1 MRFVIYAYESTY
13 GGLHGIYNICVT
25 EINSLDEADNIG
37 EAMAYEV
44 IDSYSHL
51 FANDDVYDYDEDDDY
66 EATTPEW
73 EYARILPK
81 WDDIPTET
89 LDAKAAELG
98 YEEFVNKYCK
108 VEGMDEL
115 LAALDAL
122 QQVDGVGHT
131 TVGKYTIDTCFVE
144 GEEYET
150 AIWIN
155 PSHMAIPTVYPNRTA
170 AEQGHKFWC
179 LAAAMAPT
187 QVWDTKIKTYI
198 TL

>member
-13 GGLHGIYNICVT
+13 GGLHGIYDICVT
-25 EINSLDEADNIG
+25 EVNSLDEADTIG
-37 EAMAYEV
+37 ETMAYEV

-51 FANDDVYDYDEDDDY
+51 FTNDEDKEY
-66 EATTPEW
+66 EATSPEW
-73 EYARILPK
+73 EYTRILPK
-81 WDDIPTET
+81 WDNISTEE
-89 LDAKAAELG
+89 LDAEAAELG

-108 VEGMDEL
+108 YEGSDEF
-115 LAALDAL
+115 LAVLDAL
-122 QQVDGVGHT
+122 RQVDGVGHT
-131 TVGKYTIDTCFVE
+131 TVGKYTIDTCFE
-144 GEEYET
+144 GENYET

-155 PSHMAIPTVYPNRTA
+155 PDHMAIPAVYPNRTA

-187 QVWDTKIKTYI
+187 QVWDTATRTYL

>member
-13 GGLHGIYNICVT
+13 GGSHGIYDICVT
-25 EINSLDEADNIG
+25 EADSLDEVDDIG
-37 EAMAYEV
+37 ETMAYEV

-51 FANDDVYDYDEDDDY
+51 FTSEEEDYDEDEEY
-66 EATTPEW
+66 EATSPEW

-89 LDAKAAELG
+89 LDAEAAELG

-108 VEGMDEL
+108 YEGTDEFL
-115 LAALDAL
+115 TALDAL
-122 QQVDGVGHT
+122 RQIDGVGHT
-131 TVGKYTIDTCFVE
+131 TVGKYTIDTCFE
-144 GEEYET
+144 GENYET
-150 AIWIN
+150 AIWIDPN
-155 PSHMAIPTVYPNRTA
+155 RMAIPAVYPNRAA

-187 QVWDTKIKTYI
+187 QVWDTATRTYL

>member
-13 GGLHGIYNICVT
+13 CGLHGIYDICVT
-25 EINSLDEADNIG
+25 EADSLDEINDIG
-37 EAMAYEV
+37 ETMAYEV

-51 FANDDVYDYDEDDDY
+51 FANDDVYDYDENDDY
-66 EATTPEW
+66 EVTSPEW
-73 EYARILPK
+73 EYARILSK

-89 LDAKAAELG
+89 LDAEAAELG
-98 YEEFVNKYCK
+98 YEEFVNKYCRGEDANEFL
-108 VEGMDEL
+108 VIF
-115 LAALDAL
+115 DAL
-122 QQVDGVGHT
+122 WQEDIVGRT
-131 TVGKYTIDTCFVE
+131 TVGKYTIDTCFE
-144 GEEYET
+144 GENYET

-155 PSHMAIPTVYPNRTA
+155 PDRMAIPAVYPNRAA

-187 QVWDTKIKTYI
+187 QVWDTATRTYI

>member
-13 GGLHGIYNICVT
+13 SGLHGIYNICVT
-25 EINSLDEADNIG
+25 EADSLDEVDDIG
-37 EAMAYEV
+37 ETMAYEV

-51 FANDDVYDYDEDDDY
+51 FTNDEDEEY
-66 EATTPEW
+66 EATYPEW
-73 EYARILPK
+73 EYTRILSK
-81 WDDIPTET
+81 WDNIPTET
-89 LDAKAAELG
+89 LDAEAAELG

-108 VEGMDEL
+108 YEGTDEF
-115 LAALDAL
+115 LAVLDAL
-122 QQVDGVGHT
+122 RQVDGVGHT
-131 TVGKYTIDTCFVE
+131 TVGKYTIDTCFE
-144 GEEYET
+144 GENYET

-155 PSHMAIPTVYPNRTA
+155 PDHMAIPAVYPNRAA

-187 QVWDTKIKTYI
+187 QVWDTATRTYL

>member
-25 EINSLDEADNIG
+25 EVDSLDEADDIG
-37 EAMAYEV
+37 ETMAYEV

-51 FANDDVYDYDEDDDY
+51 FTSEEEDCDEDGEC
-66 EATTPEW
+66 EATSPEW

-81 WDDIPTET
+81 WDNISSEE
-89 LDAKAAELG
+89 LDAEAAELG

-108 VEGMDEL
+108 SEDANEFLVI
-115 LAALDAL
+115 LDAL
-122 QQVDGVGHT
+122 RQEDIVGHT
-131 TVGKYTIDTCFVE
+131 IVNKYTIDTCFE
-144 GEEYET
+144 GENYET

-155 PSHMAIPTVYPNRTA
+155 PDRMAIPAVYPNRAA

-179 LAAAMAPT
+179 LAAAMVPT
-187 QVWDTKIKTYI
+187 QVWDTATHTYL

>member
-25 EINSLDEADNIG
+25 EADSLDEVDDIG
-37 EAMAYEV
+37 ETMAYEV
-44 IDSYSHL
+44 IDSYSHM

-66 EATTPEW
+66 EVTSPEW
-73 EYARILPK
+73 EYARILSK

-89 LDAKAAELG
+89 LDAEAAELG

-108 VEGMDEL
+108 YEGSDES
-115 LAALDAL
+115 LAIFDAL
-122 QQVDGVGHT
+122 RQVDEVGHT
-131 TVGKYTIDTCFVE
+131 IVGKYTIDTCFE
-144 GEEYET
+144 GENYET

-155 PSHMAIPTVYPNRTA
+155 PDNMAIPAVYPNRTA

-187 QVWDTKIKTYI
+187 QVWDTATRTYL

>member
-13 GGLHGIYNICVT
+13 GGLHGIYDICVT
-25 EINSLDEADNIG
+25 EVDSLDEVDDIG
-37 EAMAYEV
+37 ETMAYEV

-51 FANDDVYDYDEDDDY
+51 FTSEEEDCDEDGEC
-66 EATTPEW
+66 EATSPEW

-81 WDDIPTET
+81 WDNISTEE
-89 LDAKAAELG
+89 LDAEAAELG

-108 VEGMDEL
+108 SEDANEFLVI
-115 LAALDAL
+115 LDAL
-122 QQVDGVGHT
+122 RQEDIVGHT
-131 TVGKYTIDTCFVE
+131 IVDKYTIDTCFE
-144 GEEYET
+144 GENYET

-155 PSHMAIPTVYPNRTA
+155 PDHMAIPAVYPNRTA

-179 LAAAMAPT
+179 IAAAVAPT
-187 QVWDTKIKTYI
+187 QVWDTATHTYL

>member
-13 GGLHGIYNICVT
+13 GGLHGIYDICVT
-25 EINSLDEADNIG
+25 EADSLDEVDDIG
-37 EAMAYEV
+37 ETMAYEV

-51 FANDDVYDYDEDDDY
+51 FANDDVYDYDENDDY
-66 EATTPEW
+66 EVTSPKW
-73 EYARILPK
+73 EYARILSK

-89 LDAKAAELG
+89 LDAEAAELG

-108 VEGMDEL
+108 FEGADEFL
-115 LAALDAL
+115 VILDAL
-122 QQVDGVGHT
+122 WQEDIVGRT
-131 TVGKYTIDTCFVE
+131 TVGKYTIDTCFE
-144 GEEYET
+144 GENYET
-150 AIWIN
+150 AIWIDPN
-155 PSHMAIPTVYPNRTA
+155 HMAIPAVYPNRTA

-187 QVWDTKIKTYI
+187 QVWDTATRTYL

>member
-13 GGLHGIYNICVT
+13 GGLHGIYDICVT
-25 EINSLDEADNIG
+25 EINSLDEADDIG

-51 FANDDVYDYDEDDDY
+51 FEPDPDEEYGRY
-66 EATTPEW
+66 EATSPEW

-81 WDDIPTET
+81 WDNIPTET
-89 LDAKAAELG
+89 LDAEAAELG

-108 VEGMDEL
+108 CEDADES
-115 LAALDAL
+115 LAVLDAL
-122 QQVDGVGHT
+122 RQIDGVGHT
-131 TVGKYTIDTCFVE
+131 TVGKYTIDTCFE
-144 GEEYET
+144 GENYET
-150 AIWIN
+150 AIWIEPN
-155 PSHMAIPTVYPNRTA
+155 RMAIPAVYPNRAA

-179 LAAAMAPT
+179 LATAMAPT
-187 QVWDTKIKTYI
+187 QVWDTATRTYL

>member
-13 GGLHGIYNICVT
+13 CGSHGIYDICVA
-25 EINSLDEADNIG
+25 EIDSLDEADDIG
-37 EAMAYEV
+37 KTMAYEV

-51 FANDDVYDYDEDDDY
+51 FTNDEDEEY
-66 EATTPEW
+66 EATSPEW

-81 WDDIPTET
+81 WDNIPTAE
-89 LDAKAAELG
+89 LDAEAAELG

-108 VEGMDEL
+108 YEGANES
-115 LAALDAL
+115 LAILDAL
-122 QQVDGVGHT
+122 WQVDGVGHT
-131 TVGKYTIDTCFVE
+131 TVGKYTIDTCFE
-144 GEEYET
+144 GENYET
-150 AIWIN
+150 AIWID
-155 PSHMAIPTVYPNRTA
+155 PERMAIPAVYPNRTA

-187 QVWDTKIKTYI
+187 QVWDTATHTYI

>member
-13 GGLHGIYNICVT
+13 CGMHGIYDICVT
-25 EINSLDEADNIG
+25 EADSLDEIDDIG
-37 EAMAYEV
+37 ETMAYEV

-51 FANDDVYDYDEDDDY
+51 FANDDVYDYDY
-66 EATTPEW
+66 EVTSPEW
-73 EYARILPK
+73 EYARILSK

-89 LDAKAAELG
+89 LDAEAAALG

-108 VEGMDEL
+108 CEDTDEF
-115 LAALDAL
+115 LAIFDAL
-122 QQVDGVGHT
+122 RQVDEVGHT
-131 TVGKYTIDTCFVE
+131 IVGKYTIDTCFE
-144 GEEYET
+144 GENYET

-155 PSHMAIPTVYPNRTA
+155 PDHMAIPAVYPNRTA

-187 QVWDTKIKTYI
+187 QVWDTATRTYI

>member
-13 GGLHGIYNICVT
+13 GGLHGIYDICVT
-25 EINSLDEADNIG
+25 EINALDEADSIG
-37 EAMAYEV
+37 ETMAYEV
-44 IDSYSHL
+44 IDTYSHL

-66 EATTPEW
+66 EVTSLEW

-81 WDDIPTET
+81 WDNISTET
-89 LDAKAAELG
+89 LNAEAAELG

-115 LAALDAL
+115 LAALDVL
-122 QQVDGVGHT
+122 QQVDGVGYT
-131 TVGKYTIDTCFVE
+131 TVGKYTVDTCFE
-144 GEEYET
+144 GENYET

-155 PSHMAIPTVYPNRTA
+155 PDHMAIPAVYPNRAA
-170 AEQGHKFWC
+170 AEQGHKLWC
-179 LAAAMAPT
+179 VMAATAPT
-187 QVWDTKIKTYI
+187 QVWDTTTCTYL

>member
-1 MRFVIYAYESTY
+1 
-13 GGLHGIYNICVT
+13 
-25 EINSLDEADNIG
+25 
-37 EAMAYEV
+37 MAYEV

-66 EATTPEW
+66 EVTSPEW

-89 LDAKAAELG
+89 LDAEAAELG

-108 VEGMDEL
+108 FEGANES
-115 LAALDAL
+115 LAILDAL
-122 QQVDGVGHT
+122 WQVDGVGHT
-131 TVGKYTIDTCFVE
+131 TVGKYTIDTCFE
-144 GEEYET
+144 GENYET

-155 PSHMAIPTVYPNRTA
+155 PDRMAIPAVYSNRAA

-187 QVWDTKIKTYI
+187 QVWDTATRTYI

>member
-13 GGLHGIYNICVT
+13 CGLHGIYDICVT
-25 EINSLDEADNIG
+25 EADSLDEVDDIG

-44 IDSYSHL
+44 IDTYSHL
-51 FANDDVYDYDEDDDY
+51 FTSEEEDCDEDEEY
-66 EATTPEW
+66 EATYPEW

-81 WDDIPTET
+81 WDNIPTEE
-89 LDAKAAELG
+89 LDAEAAELG

-108 VEGMDEL
+108 CEVADEF
-115 LAALDAL
+115 LAILDAL
-122 QQVDGVGHT
+122 RQVDEVGHT
-131 TVGKYTIDTCFVE
+131 IVGKYTIDTCFE
-144 GEEYET
+144 GENYET

-155 PSHMAIPTVYPNRTA
+155 PDRMAIPAVYPNRVA

-187 QVWDTKIKTYI
+187 QVWDTATRTYL

>member
-1 MRFVIYAYESTY
+1 MKFVIYAYESTY
-13 GGLHGIYNICVT
+13 SGLHGIYDICVT
-25 EINSLDEADNIG
+25 EINSLDEADAIG

-51 FANDDVYDYDEDDDY
+51 FTNDEDEEY
-66 EATTPEW
+66 EATSPEW

-89 LDAKAAELG
+89 LDAEAAELG

-108 VEGMDEL
+108 YEGTDEFL
-115 LAALDAL
+115 TALDAL
-122 QQVDGVGHT
+122 RQIDGVGHT
-131 TVGKYTIDTCFVE
+131 TVGKYTIDTCFE
-144 GEEYET
+144 GENYET
-150 AIWIN
+150 AIWIDPN
-155 PSHMAIPTVYPNRTA
+155 RMAIPAVYPNRAA

-187 QVWDTKIKTYI
+187 QVWDTATSTYL

>member
-13 GGLHGIYNICVT
+13 GGLHGIYDICVT
-25 EINSLDEADNIG
+25 EADSLDEVDDIG
-37 EAMAYEV
+37 ETMAYEV

-51 FANDDVYDYDEDDDY
+51 FANDEDEEY
-66 EATTPEW
+66 EATSPEW
-73 EYARILPK
+73 EYTRILPK
-81 WDDIPTET
+81 WDNIPTAE
-89 LDAKAAELG
+89 LDAEAAELG

-108 VEGMDEL
+108 YEGTDEF
-115 LAALDAL
+115 LAVLDAL
-122 QQVDGVGHT
+122 RKVDGVGHT
-131 TVGKYTIDTCFVE
+131 TVGKYTIDTCFE
-144 GEEYET
+144 GENYET

-155 PSHMAIPTVYPNRTA
+155 PEHMAIPAVYPNRAA

-187 QVWDTKIKTYI
+187 QVWDTAIHAYI

>member
-13 GGLHGIYNICVT
+13 GGLHGIYDICVT
-25 EINSLDEADNIG
+25 EADSLDEVDDIG
-37 EAMAYEV
+37 ETMAYEV

-51 FANDDVYDYDEDDDY
+51 FVSEEEDCDEDEEY
-66 EATTPEW
+66 EATSPEW

-81 WDDIPTET
+81 WDNIPTEE
-89 LDAKAAELG
+89 LDAEAAELG

-108 VEGMDEL
+108 YEGTDEF
-115 LAALDAL
+115 LAVLDAL
-122 QQVDGVGHT
+122 RQIDEVGHT
-131 TVGKYTIDTCFVE
+131 IVGKYTIDTCFE
-144 GEEYET
+144 GENYET
-150 AIWIN
+150 AIWISPDN
-155 PSHMAIPTVYPNRTA
+155 MAIPAVYSNRTA

-187 QVWDTKIKTYI
+187 QVWDTATRTYL

>member
-13 GGLHGIYNICVT
+13 GGLHGIYDICVT
-25 EINSLDEADNIG
+25 EINSLDEADSIG

-44 IDSYSHL
+44 IDTYSHL
-51 FANDDVYDYDEDDDY
+51 FANDDVYDYDEDDDC
-66 EATTPEW
+66 EITSPEW

-81 WDDIPTET
+81 WDNIPTET
-89 LDAKAAELG
+89 LDAEAAELG

-108 VEGMDEL
+108 IEGMDTL
-115 LAALDAL
+115 IAALDTL
-122 QQVDGVGHT
+122 QQLDGVGHT
-131 TVGKYTIDTCFVE
+131 IVGKYTIDTCSE
-144 GEEYET
+144 GENYET

-155 PSHMAIPTVYPNRTA
+155 PDHMAIPAVYPNRAA

-187 QVWDTKIKTYI
+187 QVWDTATLTYL